1 MVSRALHDPFLERFF
16 ARIPRE
22 VAASFTD
29 DQLLAVKRAFAAHGE
44 AGHSIDLRLSFP
56 LLIGRWYLVLILGP
70 ERRSRGRR
78 RRDRDAHPLST
89 LGNAFAALLLL
100 LLLAGAALGA
110 LYVVK
115 SALGVDLLPNFS
127 FGIWSG
133 LKEQARMLF
142 R

>member
-56 LLIGRWYLVLILGP
+56 LLLGRWYLVLILGP
-70 ERRSRGRR
+70 ERRSRARR
-78 RRDRDAHPLST
+78 RSDRQFHPLAT
-89 LGNAFAALLLL
+89 LGNALAALLLL
-100 LLLAGAALGA
+100 LLLTGAVLGL
-110 LYVVK
+110 LYVAK

-127 FGIWSG
+127 LGLWSG
-133 LKEQARMLF
+133 LKEQARHLF